1 MEEEGEVREANDEAK
16 EGQEGHLRFL
26 LAEVGRKVNAVALRH
41 HKGDE
46 QNGIVNITTGS
57 DILRIRCC
65 LNGAVKPVI

>member
-1 MEEEGEVREANDEAK
+1 M
-16 EGQEGHLRFL
+16 
-26 LAEVGRKVNAVALRH
+26 NAVALRH

-65 LNGAVKPVI
+65 LTGAVNPVI